1 MNRIAKETGEM
12 SARNKLL
19 SHLYENGEVSRSD
32 IPKIVG
38 STGYAGKILSHYSD
52 VMKIVGSK
60 KNKTVR
66 LMPIT
71 EKNENQMKH
80 ILEDI
85 DPLLFERWK
94 EESNAETYKW
104 EASGDR
110 RQRAFKR
117 ARASYF
123 MRQMSMDV
131 DTYRR
136 ATLSTEK
143 KAEKWIDGYY
153 YSAYDIKR
161 AKVAGQNEINAS
173 SITGL
178 LYLGGCAYSI
188 YWIEAKD
195 EIEKIRSG
203 TEQKMMTHIRTLVMK
218 YAERHDAESKA
229 ICIIPE
235 TLAKDIS
242 IDTICKKIP
251 SGYRDVY
258 LLTDVPE
265 GARRVFDVLSMDR
278 HLRRA
283 QLSIFDEEN
292 IITAHRF
299 DHAKD
304 KETTCH
310 VGIVPNARALQY
322 ILDKIKKGTQHNV
335 WSIQNIPDYDIHIF
349 KGQQNLYLNLLS
361 GLSGIVLKAHDPDT
375 LIGYM
380 RDLEDDILD
389 E

>member
-1 MNRIAKETGEM
+1 MNRIAEETGEM

-52 VMKIVGSK
+52 IMKIVGSK

-71 EKNENQMKH
+71 EKNENQMKR

-85 DPLLFERWK
+85 DPLLFEKWK
-94 EESNAETYKW
+94 AESNAETYKW
-104 EASGDR
+104 EDSGDR

-136 ATLSTEK
+136 AALSTEK
-143 KAEKWIDGYY
+143 TADKWNDGYY
-153 YSAYDIKR
+153 YGAYDIKR
-161 AKVAGQNEINAS
+161 AKTYGQNEINAS
-173 SITGL
+173 AITGF

-188 YWIEAKD
+188 YWIEAQD
-195 EIEKIRSG
+195 EIEKIRPG
-203 TEQKMMTHIRTLVMK
+203 TEQKMLTHIRTLVRS
-218 YAERHDAESKA
+218 YADSPAVESKA
-229 ICIIPE
+229 IYILPE
-235 TLAKDIS
+235 S
-242 IDTICKKIP
+242 IVNENTIETMCKNMP
-251 SGYRDVY
+251 TDYRDVY
-258 LLTDVPE
+258 IMTTDPE
-265 GARRVFDVLSMDR
+265 GARRTLDVLSMDR

-283 QLSIFDEEN
+283 QLSIFDEDN
-292 IITAHRF
+292 IITVHRY

-304 KETTCH
+304 KETMCH

-322 ILDKIKKGTQHNV
+322 IRDKIKKGAQHNV

-349 KGQQNLYLNLLS
+349 KGQQDLYKNLLA
-361 GLSGIVLKAHDPDT
+361 GQSGIVLKAHDPET
-375 LIGYM
+375 LIRYM
-380 RDLEDDILD
+380 RALEDDILD
-389 E
+389 G